1 MPRATAYGPRGAWF
15 VERGPAEICPMKK
28 TIETILQII
37 LSDYCAAQNAVL
49 PNGFSYDLH
58 PPKDSQHGD
67 LSCNIAFKLASVTRE
82 KPSDIAAKL
91 MALLEQK
98 AGQNSPIEKTELAG
112 GGFINFYLK
121 KEDLGAVL
129 LEIHKQDKNYG
140 RSEFG
145 KGKKTILE
153 FVSANPTGP
162 LTIAH
167 GRQAAVGDCLAR
179 ILRFT
184 GHTVHSEYYLNDAGR
199 QMRMLARSVWARY
212 NELLGMEMPFPEEGY
227 QGDYVRE
234 IARDIIEKEK
244 KDLLLKEPEEKAVEY
259 CGLYAVK
266 YLMASIEEDLAR
278 MRVHFDHYF
287 SEKTLYAKKAVEHA
301 LGVLKKKGYLYE
313 SEGALWFRST
323 DFGDDKDR
331 VVKKSTGEYTY
342 LAPDIAYHLSKYER
356 GYNMLVNFWGPD
368 HHGYIPR
375 LKAACQVL
383 GYPPEAIHIGIVQL
397 TTLFRKGQPVRMS
410 TRAGEFVTLRELY
423 QEVGVD
429 AARFFFVMRRQESH
443 LDFDLDLAKEQSQ
456 ENPVFYLQYAH
467 ARIASLAK
475 YAEQGITAKVDLKLL
490 AAPEESELIG
500 CLSQFSDYLVQA
512 SRSTEPYRLAD
523 YLRQVAACFHKFYSH
538 HRVVTEDKELTKAR
552 LLLADAT
559 RIVLRNG
566 LELLG
571 ISQPESM

>member
-1 MPRATAYGPRGAWF
+1 
-15 VERGPAEICPMKK
+15 MKTK
-28 TIETILQII
+28 IENII
-37 LSDYCAAQNAVL
+37 NAAVKNYCEKQNAVL
-49 PNGFSYDLH
+49 PDGFSYDLH

-67 LSCNIAFKLASVTRE
+67 LSCNVAFKLAKVTHQ
-82 KPSDIAAKL
+82 KPALIAATTMGLIKERL
-91 MALLEQK
+91 GK
-98 AGQNSPIEKTELAG
+98 DSPIEKMEGAG
-112 GGFINFYLK
+112 AGFINLYLK

-140 RSEFG
+140 KTEFG
-145 KGKKTILE
+145 KGKKAILE

-167 GRQAAVGDCLAR
+167 GRQAAIGDCLAR
-179 ILRFT
+179 ILKFT
-184 GHTVHSEYYLNDAGR
+184 GHTVHSEYYLNDTGR
-199 QMRMLARSVWARY
+199 QMRMLAQSVWARY
-212 NELLGMEMPFPEEGY
+212 NELLGMEMPFPEDGY

-234 IARDIIEKEK
+234 IAREIIEKEK
-244 KDLLLKEPEEKAVEY
+244 KDSLLKEPEEKAVEC

-266 YLMASIEEDLAR
+266 YLMGSIEEDLAA

-287 SEKTLYAKKAVEHA
+287 SEKTLYAKHAVERA
-301 LGVLKKKGYLYE
+301 LEVLKERGYLYE
-313 SEGALWFRST
+313 SEGALWFRSK
-323 DFGDDKDR
+323 DLGDDKDR

-356 GYNMLVNFWGPD
+356 GYNMLVNLWGPD

-375 LKAACQVL
+375 LKAACQAL
-383 GYPPEAIHIGIVQL
+383 GYPPKAIHIGTVQL

-423 QEVGVD
+423 GEVGVD

-490 AAPEESELIG
+490 ATPEEAELIG
-500 CLSQFSDYLVQA
+500 CLSQFSDYLIQA

>member
-1 MPRATAYGPRGAWF
+1 MKPKLENIINSVVDDFCKAQGAAKPEGF
-15 VERGPAEICPMKK
+15 V
-28 TIETILQII
+28 
-37 LSDYCAAQNAVL
+37 
-49 PNGFSYDLH
+49 YDLH
-58 PPKDSQHGD
+58 PPKDTQHGD
-67 LSCNIAFKLASVTRE
+67 LSCNVAFKLAKVTRQ
-82 KPSDIAAKL
+82 KPALIAATTMGLIREKL
-91 MALLEQK
+91 GK
-98 AGQNSPIEKTELAG
+98 DSPVEKMDLAG

-121 KEDLGAVL
+121 KEDLGSVL
-129 LEIHKQDKNYG
+129 LEIHKQDRNYG
-140 RSEFG
+140 VSEFG
-145 KGKKTILE
+145 KGKKAILE

-179 ILRFT
+179 ILKFT

-199 QMRMLARSVWARY
+199 QMRMLAQSVWVRY
-212 NELLGMEMPFPEEGY
+212 NELLGMEMPFPEDGY

-234 IARDIIEKEK
+234 IARNIIEKEK
-244 KDLLLKEPEEKAVEY
+244 KDSLLKDPEEKAVEY

-266 YLMASIEEDLAR
+266 YLMGLIEEDLAR

-301 LGVLKKKGYLYE
+301 LEVLKERGYLYE

-323 DFGDDKDR
+323 DLGDDKDR

-383 GYPPEAIHIGIVQL
+383 GYPPEAIHIGVVQL

-429 AARFFFVMRRQESH
+429 ASRFFFVMRRQESP

-456 ENPVFYLQYAH
+456 ENPVYYLQYAH
-467 ARIASLAK
+467 ARIASLLK
-475 YAEQGITAKVDLKLL
+475 YAEQGITTKVDLKLL
-490 AAPEESELIG
+490 AAPEEAELIG
-500 CLSQFSDYLVQA
+500 CLSQFSEYLIQA

-538 HRVVTEDKELTKAR
+538 HRVVTEDKELTQAR

>member
-1 MPRATAYGPRGAWF
+1 
-15 VERGPAEICPMKK
+15 MKK
-28 TIETILQII
+28 SIEAILQSI
-37 LSDYCAAQNAVL
+37 LRDYCVAHGAVL
-49 PNGFSYDLH
+49 PDNFSYDLH

-67 LSCNIAFKLASVTRE
+67 LSCNAAFKLAKVTRQ
-82 KPSDIAAKL
+82 KPSEIATEL

-98 AGQNSPIEKTELAG
+98 TGENSPVEKTELAG
-112 GGFINFYLK
+112 GGFINFYLR

-140 RSEFG
+140 RSEYG

-179 ILRFT
+179 ILKFT

-199 QMRMLARSVWARY
+199 QMRMLAQSVWARY
-212 NELLGMEMPFPEEGY
+212 NELLGIEMPFPEEGY

-244 KDLLLKEPEEKAVEY
+244 KDSLLKEPEEKAVEY

-266 YLMASIEEDLAR
+266 FLMGSIEEDLAK

-287 SEKTLYAKKAVEHA
+287 SEKTLYVKHAVEHA
-301 LGVLKKKGYLYE
+301 LEVLKKKGYLFE

-331 VVKKSTGEYTY
+331 VVRKSTGEYTY
-342 LAPDIAYHLSKYER
+342 LAPDIAYHLTKYER

-423 QEVGVD
+423 EEVGVD

-490 AAPEESELIG
+490 VTPEESELIG
-500 CLSQFSDYLVQA
+500 CLTQFSDYLIQA

-538 HRVVTEDKELTKAR
+538 HRVVTDDKELTKAR

>member
-1 MPRATAYGPRGAWF
+1 MGGCAQAPIF
-15 VERGPAEICPMKK
+15 KK
-28 TIETILQII
+28 GLK
-37 LSDYCAAQNAVL
+37 VL
-49 PNGFSYDLH
+49 PIKTEIAALLSEAL
-58 PPKDSQHGD
+58 KKSQTVLSAAELESSFEIPREEKFGD
-67 LSCNIAFKLASVTRE
+67 LSSHIILKLAKETKRPPRPLAEEVLKNFDSLLKNSPLKARISRGAVE
-82 KPSDIAAKL
+82 GPGFLNFYYSNQEIAAVVS
-91 MALLEQK
+91 EIRQK
-98 AGQNSPIEKTELAG
+98 GRDFGRPRIVS
-112 GGFINFYLK
+112 K
-121 KEDLGAVL
+121 KIL
-129 LEIHKQDKNYG
+129 
-140 RSEFG
+140 
-145 KGKKTILE
+145 LE

-162 LTIAH
+162 LTVAH
-167 GRQAAVGDCLAR
+167 GRQAALGDSLAR
-179 ILRFT
+179 ILKFC
-184 GHTVHSEYYLNDAGR
+184 GHKVTKEYYNNDEGV
-199 QMRMLARSVWARY
+199 QIST
-212 NELLGMEMPFPEEGY
+212 LGASTRLRVLQSLGDSSEMPENYYRGEYLIEVAKALLALKGKDFFSDKISEKE
-227 QGDYVRE
+227 QIEVCRLF
-234 IARDIIEKEK
+234 ARDCILEGIK
-244 KDLLLKEPEEKAVEY
+244 KDLADFDVF
-259 CGLYAVK
+259 
-266 YLMASIEEDLAR
+266 
-278 MRVHFDHYF
+278 FDHYY
-287 SEKTLYAKKAVEHA
+287 SQEALAKSGKVEKTLEE
-301 LGVLKKKGYLYE
+301 LKKKNMVYE
-313 SEGALWFRST
+313 KDGAYWLRST

-383 GYPPEAIHIGIVQL
+383 GYPPEAIHIGAVQL

-429 AARFFFVMRRQESH
+429 ATRFFFVMRRQESP

-475 YAEQGITAKVDLKLL
+475 YAEQGITTKVDLKLL
-490 AAPEESELIG
+490 ATPEEAELIG
-500 CLSQFSDYLVQA
+500 CLSQFSDYLIQA
-512 SRSTEPYRLAD
+512 SRSKEPYRLAD
-523 YLRQVAACFHKFYSH
+523 YLRQVAASFHKFYSH

>member
-1 MPRATAYGPRGAWF
+1 MKSKIEILINS
-15 VERGPAEICPMKK
+15 VVDEICSQEGVAKP
-28 TIETILQII
+28 
-37 LSDYCAAQNAVL
+37 SDFA
-49 PNGFSYDLH
+49 YDLH

-67 LSCNIAFKLASVTRE
+67 LSCNVAFKLAKVIHQ
-82 KPSDIAAKL
+82 KPALIAATTMGLIKERL
-91 MALLEQK
+91 GK
-98 AGQNSPIEKTELAG
+98 DSPIAKMEGAG
-112 GGFINFYLK
+112 AGFINLYLK

-140 RSEFG
+140 KSEFG
-145 KGKKTILE
+145 KGKKAILE

-179 ILRFT
+179 ILKFT

-199 QMRMLARSVWARY
+199 QMRMLAQSVWARY

-234 IARDIIEKEK
+234 IAREIIEKEK
-244 KDLLLKEPEEKAVEY
+244 KDSLLKESEEKAVEY

-266 YLMASIEEDLAR
+266 YLMGSIEEDLAT

-301 LGVLKKKGYLYE
+301 LGVLKEKGYLYE

-323 DFGDDKDR
+323 DLGDDKDR

-383 GYPPEAIHIGIVQL
+383 GYPPEAIHIGTVQL

-429 AARFFFVMRRQESH
+429 ATRFFFVMRRQESH

-490 AAPEESELIG
+490 ATPEEAELIG
-500 CLSQFSDYLVQA
+500 CLSQFSDYLIQA

>member
-1 MPRATAYGPRGAWF
+1 
-15 VERGPAEICPMKK
+15 MKTK
-28 TIETILQII
+28 IENII
-37 LSDYCAAQNAVL
+37 NSVVSDYCQKQNAVL
-49 PNGFSYDLH
+49 PDGFSYDLH

-67 LSCNIAFKLASVTRE
+67 LSCNAAFKLAKVTRQ
-82 KPSDIAAKL
+82 KPSEIAAEL
-91 MALLEQK
+91 MALLDQK
-98 AGQNSPIEKTELAG
+98 TGENSPVEKTELAG
-112 GGFINFYLK
+112 GGFINFYLR

-140 RSEFG
+140 RSEYG

-179 ILRFT
+179 ILKFT

-199 QMRMLARSVWARY
+199 QMRMLAQSVWARY
-212 NELLGMEMPFPEEGY
+212 NELLGIEMPFPEEGY

-244 KDLLLKEPEEKAVEY
+244 KDSLLKEPEEKAVEY

-266 YLMASIEEDLAR
+266 FLMGSIEEDLAK

-287 SEKTLYAKKAVEHA
+287 SEKTLYVKHAVEHA
-301 LGVLKKKGYLYE
+301 LEVLKKKGYLFE

-323 DFGDDKDR
+323 DLGDDKDR
-331 VVKKSTGEYTY
+331 VVRKSTGEYTY
-342 LAPDIAYHLSKYER
+342 LAPDIAYHLTKYER

-423 QEVGVD
+423 DEVGVD

-490 AAPEESELIG
+490 VTPEEAELIG
-500 CLSQFSDYLVQA
+500 CLSQFSDYLIQA

-538 HRVVTEDKELTKAR
+538 HRIVTDDKELTKAR

>member
-1 MPRATAYGPRGAWF
+1 MKSKLENLINSVANEYCKVQG
-15 VERGPAEICPMKK
+15 VEKPA
-28 TIETILQII
+28 
-37 LSDYCAAQNAVL
+37 
-49 PNGFSYDLH
+49 GFFYDLH
-58 PPKDSQHGD
+58 PPKDTQHGD
-67 LSCNIAFKLASVTRE
+67 LACNVAFKLAKVTRQ
-82 KPSDIAAKL
+82 KPAEIAAKL
-91 MALLEQK
+91 MTLLEQK
-98 AGQNSPIEKTELAG
+98 TAKDSPVKKTELAG
-112 GGFINFYLK
+112 GGFLNFFLR
-121 KEDLGAVL
+121 KEDLGSILVQ
-129 LEIHKQDKNYG
+129 IHEQDKNYG

-145 KGKKTILE
+145 RGKKAILE

-179 ILRFT
+179 ILKFT
-184 GHTVHSEYYLNDAGR
+184 GHAVHSEYYLNDAGR
-199 QMRMLARSVWARY
+199 QMTMLSRSVWVRY
-212 NELLGMEMPFPEEGY
+212 NELLGMEMPFPEDGY
-227 QGDYVRE
+227 QGDYVRD

-244 KDLLLKEPEEKAVEY
+244 KDSLLKESGEKAVEY

-266 YLMASIEEDLAR
+266 YLMRSIEEDLAK
-278 MRVHFDHYF
+278 MRVHFDNFF
-287 SEKTLYAKKAVEHA
+287 SEKTLYAKKSVEHA
-301 LGVLKKKGYLYE
+301 LEVLKKKGYLYE

-323 DFGDDKDR
+323 DLGDDKDR

-342 LAPDIAYHLSKYER
+342 LAPDIAYHLFKYER
-356 GYNMLVNFWGPD
+356 GFNMLVNFWGPD

-383 GYPPEAIHIGIVQL
+383 GYSPEAIHIGIVQL

-423 QEVGVD
+423 EEVGVD
-429 AARFFFVMRRQESH
+429 ATRFFFVMRRQESH

-467 ARIASLAK
+467 ARIASLLK
-475 YAEQGITAKVDLKLL
+475 YAEKGVTTKVDLKLL
-490 AAPEESELIG
+490 ATPEEAELIG
-500 CLSQFSDYLVQA
+500 CLSQFSDYLIQA
-512 SRSTEPYRLAD
+512 SRSMEPYRLTD

-538 HRVVTEDKELTKAR
+538 HRVVTENKELTQAR
-552 LLLADAT
+552 LLLSEAT

>member
-1 MPRATAYGPRGAWF
+1 
-15 VERGPAEICPMKK
+15 MKSK
-28 TIETILQII
+28 IESIVDEAVK
-37 LSDYCAAQNAVL
+37 DYCRTQNTAV
-49 PNGFSYDLH
+49 PDGFSYDLH

-67 LSCNIAFKLASVTRE
+67 LACNVAFKLAKVTRQ
-82 KPSDIAAKL
+82 KPAEIAAAFIKL
-91 MALLEQK
+91 LAEK
-98 AGQNSPIEKTELAG
+98 NAKDSPVEKTELAG

-129 LEIHKQDKNYG
+129 LEIHKQDKHYG
-140 RSEFG
+140 SSDFG
-145 KGKKTILE
+145 KGKKVILE

-167 GRQAAVGDCLAR
+167 GRQAAVGDCLGR
-179 ILRFT
+179 ILKFT
-184 GHTVHSEYYLNDAGR
+184 GHGVHAEYYLNDAGR
-199 QMRMLARSVWARY
+199 QMRMLAQSVWARY
-212 NELLGMEMPFPEEGY
+212 NELLGMEMAFPEDGY
-227 QGDYVRE
+227 QGDYIRD

-244 KDLLLKEPEEKAVEY
+244 KDSLLKETEEKAVEY
-259 CGLYAVK
+259 CGHYAVK
-266 YLMASIEEDLAR
+266 YLMGTIESDLAK
-278 MRVHFDHYF
+278 MRVHFDQYF
-287 SEKTLYAKKAVEHA
+287 SEKSLYAKNAVEHA
-301 LGVLKKKGYLYE
+301 LKVLKDKGYLFE

-323 DFGDDKDR
+323 DLGDDKDR

-356 GYNMLVNFWGPD
+356 GYNVLVNFWGPD

-375 LKAACQVL
+375 LKAACRVL

-423 QEVGVD
+423 EEVGVD
-429 AARFFFVMRRQESH
+429 ATRFFFVMRRQESH

-456 ENPVFYLQYAH
+456 ENPVYYLQYAH
-467 ARIASLAK
+467 ARIASLVKFAD
-475 YAEQGITAKVDLKLL
+475 QPVTTKVDLKLL
-490 AAPEESELIG
+490 VEPEEAELIG
-500 CLSQFSDYLVQA
+500 CLSQFSDYCIQA

-538 HRVVTEDKELTKAR
+538 HRVVTENKELTKAR

>member
-1 MPRATAYGPRGAWF
+1 
-15 VERGPAEICPMKK
+15 MKK
-28 TIETILQII
+28 SIEAVLQVILN
-37 LSDYCAAQNAVL
+37 DYCTAHGATL
-49 PNGFSYDLH
+49 PDNFSYDLH

-67 LSCNIAFKLASVTRE
+67 LSCNVAFKLAKVTRQ
-82 KPSDIAAKL
+82 KPSDIAAEL
-91 MALLEQK
+91 MKLLEQK
-98 AGQNSPIEKTELAG
+98 SAKDSPVEKTELAG
-112 GGFINFYLK
+112 GGFINFYLTK
-121 KEDLGAVL
+121 SGLGAVL

-140 RSEFG
+140 RSDFG
-145 KGKKTILE
+145 KGKKVVLE

-179 ILRFT
+179 ILKFT

-199 QMRMLARSVWARY
+199 QMRMLAASVWARY
-212 NELLGMEMPFPEEGY
+212 NELLGMEMPFPEDGY

-234 IARDIIEKEK
+234 IAREIIEKEK
-244 KDLLLKEPEEKAVEY
+244 KESLLKEPEEKAVEY

-266 YLMASIEEDLAR
+266 YLMGSIEEDLAK

-287 SEKTLYAKKAVEHA
+287 SEKTLYAKNAVEHA
-301 LGVLKKKGYLYE
+301 LKILKEKGYLYE

-323 DFGDDKDR
+323 DLGDDKDR

-429 AARFFFVMRRQESH
+429 ATRFFFVMRRQESH

-456 ENPVFYLQYAH
+456 ENPVYYLQYAH

-490 AAPEESELIG
+490 ATSEEGELIG
-500 CLSQFSDYLVQA
+500 CLSQFSDYLIQA

-523 YLRQVAACFHKFYSH
+523 YLRQVAACFHKFYSN

>member
-1 MPRATAYGPRGAWF
+1 MKTKIEAIINTA
-15 VERGPAEICPMKK
+15 VKN
-28 TIETILQII
+28 
-37 LSDYCAAQNAVL
+37 YCEKQDAVL
-49 PNGFSYDLH
+49 PEGFSYDLH

-67 LSCNIAFKLASVTRE
+67 LSCNVAFKLAKVTRQ
-82 KPSDIAAKL
+82 KPAEIAAGL
-91 MALLEQK
+91 VGLLEKKSAQD
-98 AGQNSPIEKTELAG
+98 SVVEKIELAG
-112 GGFINFYLK
+112 GGFINLYLK

-145 KGKKTILE
+145 KGKKAILE

-199 QMRMLARSVWARY
+199 QMRMLAQSVWARY
-212 NELLGMEMPFPEEGY
+212 NELLGMEMPFPEDGY

-244 KDLLLKEPEEKAVEY
+244 KDSLLKEPEEKAVEY

-266 YLMASIEEDLAR
+266 YLMGSIEEDLAK

-287 SEKTLYAKKAVEHA
+287 SEKTLYAKNEVEHA
-301 LGVLKKKGYLYE
+301 LGVLKEKGYLYE

-323 DFGDDKDR
+323 DLGDDKDR

-375 LKAACQVL
+375 LKAACQAL
-383 GYPPEAIHIGIVQL
+383 GYPPEAIHIGTVQL

-423 QEVGVD
+423 EEVGVD

-490 AAPEESELIG
+490 ATPEEAELIG
-500 CLSQFSDYLVQA
+500 CLSQFSDYLIQA

-538 HRVVTEDKELTKAR
+538 HRVVTEDQALTKAR
-552 LLLADAT
+552 LLLADAA

>member
-1 MPRATAYGPRGAWF
+1 
-15 VERGPAEICPMKK
+15 MKNK
-28 TIETILQII
+28 IENITDAAIK
-37 LSDYCAAQNAVL
+37 DYCEKQKAIL

-67 LSCNIAFKLASVTRE
+67 LSCNIAFKLAKVTHE
-82 KPSDIAAKL
+82 KPALIAATTMGLIQGKL
-91 MALLEQK
+91 GK
-98 AGQNSPIEKTELAG
+98 DSSIEKMVLAG

-140 RSEFG
+140 KSEFG
-145 KGKKTILE
+145 KGKKAILE

-167 GRQAAVGDCLAR
+167 GRQAAIGDCLAR
-179 ILRFT
+179 ILKFT

-199 QMRMLARSVWARY
+199 QMRMLAQSVWARY

-227 QGDYVRE
+227 KGDYVRE

-244 KDLLLKEPEEKAVEY
+244 KDSLLKEPEEKAVEY

-266 YLMASIEEDLAR
+266 YLMGSIEEDLAR

-287 SEKTLYAKKAVEHA
+287 SEKTLYAKNEVEHA
-301 LGVLKKKGYLYE
+301 LKVLKEKGYLYE
-313 SEGALWFRST
+313 NEGALWFRST

-375 LKAACQVL
+375 LKAACRAL
-383 GYPPEAIHIGIVQL
+383 GYSPEAIHIGIIQL

-423 QEVGVD
+423 EEVGVD
-429 AARFFFVMRRQESH
+429 ATRFFFVMRRQESH

-467 ARIASLAK
+467 ARIASLSK
-475 YAEQGITAKVDLKLL
+475 YAEQGITTKVDLKLL
-490 AAPEESELIG
+490 TTPEEAELIG
-500 CLSQFSDYLVQA
+500 CLSQFSDYLIQA

-538 HRVVTEDKELTKAR
+538 HRVVTENKELTKAR

>member
-1 MPRATAYGPRGAWF
+1 
-15 VERGPAEICPMKK
+15 
-28 TIETILQII
+28 
-37 LSDYCAAQNAVL
+37 
-49 PNGFSYDLH
+49 
-58 PPKDSQHGD
+58 
-67 LSCNIAFKLASVTRE
+67 
-82 KPSDIAAKL
+82 
-91 MALLEQK
+91 
-98 AGQNSPIEKTELAG
+98 
-112 GGFINFYLK
+112 
-121 KEDLGAVL
+121 
-129 LEIHKQDKNYG
+129 
-140 RSEFG
+140 
-145 KGKKTILE
+145 
-153 FVSANPTGP
+153 
-162 LTIAH
+162 
-167 GRQAAVGDCLAR
+167 
-179 ILRFT
+179 
-184 GHTVHSEYYLNDAGR
+184 
-199 QMRMLARSVWARY
+199 MRMLAQSVWVRY
-212 NELLGMEMPFPEEGY
+212 NELLGMEMPFPEDGY
-227 QGDYVRE
+227 QGDYVRD

-244 KDLLLKEPEEKAVEY
+244 KDLLLKEAEEKAVEY

-266 YLMASIEEDLAR
+266 YLMSSIEEDLVQ

-301 LGVLKKKGYLYE
+301 LEVLKTKGYLFE

-323 DFGDDKDR
+323 DLGDDKDR

-443 LDFDLDLAKEQSQ
+443 LDFDLDLAKEKSQ
-456 ENPVFYLQYAH
+456 ENPVYYLQYAH
-467 ARIASLAK
+467 ARIASLSK
-475 YAEQGITAKVDLKLL
+475 YAEQGITTKVDLKLL
-490 AAPEESELIG
+490 ATPEESELIG

>member
-1 MPRATAYGPRGAWF
+1 
-15 VERGPAEICPMKK
+15 MKK
-28 TIETILQII
+28 SIETILKFV
-37 LSDYCAAQNAVL
+37 LSDYCSALGVTL
-49 PNGFSYDLH
+49 PDNFSYDLH
-58 PPKDSQHGD
+58 PPKDTQHGD
-67 LSCNIAFKLASVTRE
+67 LACNVAFKLAKVARQNPAE
-82 KPSDIAAKL
+82 IAARL
-91 MALLEQK
+91 VALLEQK
-98 AGQNSPIEKTELAG
+98 AAQDSPVEKTELAG

-121 KEDLGAVL
+121 KEDLGSILVQ
-129 LEIHKQDKNYG
+129 IHEQDENYG

-145 KGKKTILE
+145 RGKKAILE

-179 ILRFT
+179 ILKFT
-184 GHTVHSEYYLNDAGR
+184 GHAVHSEYYLNDAGR
-199 QMRMLARSVWARY
+199 QMTMLSKSVWARY
-212 NELLGMEMPFPEEGY
+212 NELLGMEAPFPEDGY
-227 QGDYVRE
+227 QGEYVRD

-244 KDLLLKEPEEKAVEY
+244 KDSLLKEPEEKAIEY

-266 YLMASIEEDLAR
+266 HLMRLIEEDLAK

-287 SEKTLYAKKAVEHA
+287 SEKTLYAKKSVEHA
-301 LGVLKKKGYLYE
+301 LEVLKKKGCLYE
-313 SEGALWFRST
+313 NEGALWFRST
-323 DFGDDKDR
+323 DLGDDKDR

-356 GYNMLVNFWGPD
+356 GYNMLINFWGPD

-410 TRAGEFVTLRELY
+410 TRAGEFVTLKELY
-423 QEVGVD
+423 EEVGVD
-429 AARFFFVMRRQESH
+429 ATRFFFVMRRQESQ
-443 LDFDLDLAKEQSQ
+443 LDFDMDLAKEQSQ

-467 ARIASLAK
+467 ARIASLLK
-475 YAEQGITAKVDLKLL
+475 YAEKGVTTKVDLNLL
-490 AAPEESELIG
+490 ATPEEAELIG
-500 CLSQFSDYLVQA
+500 CLSQFSDYLIQA
-512 SRSTEPYRLAD
+512 SRSMEPYRLAD

-538 HRVVTEDKELTKAR
+538 HRVVTDDQKLTEAR
-552 LLLADAT
+552 LLLAEAT

-566 LELLG
+566 LKLLG

>member
-1 MPRATAYGPRGAWF
+1 
-15 VERGPAEICPMKK
+15 MKK
-28 TIETILQII
+28 SIETIFQSI
-37 LSDYCAAQNAVL
+37 LVDYCKAHGAIL
-49 PNGFSYDLH
+49 PDGFSYDLH

-67 LSCNIAFKLASVTRE
+67 LSCNVAFKLAKVTRQ
-82 KPSDIAAKL
+82 KPSEIAAGL
-91 MALLEQK
+91 LGLLEQMPAK
-98 AGQNSPIEKTELAG
+98 DSPVEKTELAG
-112 GGFINFYLK
+112 GGFINFYLR

-129 LEIHKQDKNYG
+129 LEIHKQDQNYG
-140 RSEFG
+140 KSEFG

-179 ILRFT
+179 ILKFT

-199 QMRMLARSVWARY
+199 QMRMLAQSVWVRY
-212 NELLGMEMPFPEEGY
+212 NELLGIEMSFPEEGY

-244 KDLLLKEPEEKAVEY
+244 KDSLLKDPEEKAVAY

-266 YLMASIEEDLAR
+266 YLMGTIEEDLAK
-278 MRVHFDHYF
+278 MRVHFDHFF
-287 SEKTLYAKKAVEHA
+287 SEKTLYAKNAVEQA
-301 LGVLKKKGYLYE
+301 LGVLKEKGYLYE

-323 DFGDDKDR
+323 DLGDDKDR

-443 LDFDLDLAKEQSQ
+443 LDFDLDLAKEKSQ
-456 ENPVFYLQYAH
+456 ENPVYYLQYAH
-467 ARIASLAK
+467 ARIASLSK
-475 YAEQGITAKVDLKLL
+475 YAEQGITSKVDLKLL
-490 AAPEESELIG
+490 ASPEESELIG
-500 CLSQFSDYLVQA
+500 CLSQFSEYLIQA

-523 YLRQVAACFHKFYSH
+523 YLRQVAAYFHKFYSH

>member
-1 MPRATAYGPRGAWF
+1 MKSKIEILINS
-15 VERGPAEICPMKK
+15 VVDEICSQEGVAKP
-28 TIETILQII
+28 E
-37 LSDYCAAQNAVL
+37 
-49 PNGFSYDLH
+49 GFAYDLH

-67 LSCNIAFKLASVTRE
+67 LSCNVAFKLAKVIHQKPALIAVTTMGLIKERLG
-82 KPSDIAAKL
+82 KD
-91 MALLEQK
+91 
-98 AGQNSPIEKTELAG
+98 SPIEKMEGAG
-112 GGFINFYLK
+112 AGFINFYLR

-140 RSEFG
+140 KSEFG
-145 KGKKTILE
+145 KGKKAIIE

-179 ILRFT
+179 ILKFT

-199 QMRMLARSVWARY
+199 QMRMLAQSVWARY

-234 IARDIIEKEK
+234 IAREIIEKEK
-244 KDLLLKEPEEKAVEY
+244 KDSLLKESEEKAVEY

-266 YLMASIEEDLAR
+266 YLMGSIEEDLAT

-287 SEKTLYAKKAVEHA
+287 SEKTLYAKNEVEHA
-301 LGVLKKKGYLYE
+301 LGVLKEKGYLYE

-323 DFGDDKDR
+323 DLGDDKDR

-383 GYPPEAIHIGIVQL
+383 GYPPEAIHIGTVQL

-423 QEVGVD
+423 REVGVD

-475 YAEQGITAKVDLKLL
+475 YAEQGITVKVDLKLL
-490 AAPEESELIG
+490 ATPEEAELIG
-500 CLSQFSDYLVQA
+500 CLSQFSDYLIQA

>member
-1 MPRATAYGPRGAWF
+1 
-15 VERGPAEICPMKK
+15 MKNK
-28 TIETILQII
+28 VETIIDAVI
-37 LSDYCAAQNAVL
+37 RDYCKQQNAVL
-49 PNGFSYDLH
+49 SDGFSYDLH
-58 PPKDSQHGD
+58 PPKDTQHGD
-67 LSCNIAFKLASVTRE
+67 LSCNAAFKLSKVTRQ
-82 KPSDIAAKL
+82 KPSEIAAGL
-91 MALLEQK
+91 MILLNEK
-98 AGQNSPIEKTELAG
+98 AAKDSPVEKMELAG
-112 GGFINFYLK
+112 GGFINFYLR
-121 KEDLGAVL
+121 KEDLGALL
-129 LEIHKQDKNYG
+129 LEIHKQDKHYG

-145 KGKKTILE
+145 KGKKVILE

-179 ILRFT
+179 ILKFT

-199 QMRMLARSVWARY
+199 QMRMLAKSVLARY
-212 NELLGMEMPFPEEGY
+212 HELLGMEMPFPEDGY

-234 IARDIIEKEK
+234 IAREIIEKEK
-244 KDLLLKEPEEKAVEY
+244 KDSLLKETEERAAEY
-259 CGLYAVK
+259 CGHYAVK
-266 YLMASIEEDLAR
+266 YLMGSIETDLAA
-278 MRVHFDHYF
+278 MRVHFDNFF
-287 SEKTLYAKKAVEHA
+287 SEKTLYAKHEVEHA
-301 LGVLKKKGYLYE
+301 LAVLKEKGYLYE

-323 DFGDDKDR
+323 DLGDDKDR

-410 TRAGEFVTLRELY
+410 TRAGEFVTLKELY
-423 QEVGVD
+423 DEVGVD
-429 AARFFFVMRRQESH
+429 ATRFFFVMRRQESH
-443 LDFDLDLAKEQSQ
+443 LDFDLDLAKEKSQ
-456 ENPVFYLQYAH
+456 DNPVFYLQYAH

-490 AAPEESELIG
+490 ATPEEAELIG
-500 CLSQFSDYLVQA
+500 CLSQFSDYLIQA
-512 SRSTEPYRLAD
+512 SRATEPYRLAD
-523 YLRQVAACFHKFYSH
+523 YLRQVAASFHKFYSH
-538 HRVVTEDKELTKAR
+538 HRVVTDDKELTKAR

>member
-1 MPRATAYGPRGAWF
+1 MKSKI
-15 VERGPAEICPMKK
+15 EEI
-28 TIETILQII
+28 INAA
-37 LSDYCAAQNAVL
+37 SDGICRR
-49 PNGFSYDLH
+49 NGVRKPEGFTYDLH
-58 PPKDSQHGD
+58 PPKDTQHGD
-67 LSCNIAFKLASVTRE
+67 LSCNVAFKLAPVVHQ
-82 KPSDIAAKL
+82 KPSLVAADMMGLIKEKL
-91 MALLEQK
+91 
-98 AGQNSPIEKTELAG
+98 GGDSPVEKVEIAG
-112 GGFINFYLK
+112 GAFFNFYLR
-121 KEDLGAVL
+121 KEDLGSVL

-140 RSEFG
+140 KSEFG
-145 KGKKTILE
+145 KGKKVILE

-179 ILRFT
+179 ILKFT
-184 GHTVHSEYYLNDAGR
+184 GHTVHSEYYLNDSGR
-199 QMRMLARSVWARY
+199 QMRMLAQSVWARY
-212 NELLGMEMPFPEEGY
+212 HELLGMEMPFPEDGY

-244 KDLLLKEPEEKAVEY
+244 KDGLLREPEEKAVEY

-266 YLMASIEEDLAR
+266 YLMGSIEEDLAK
-278 MRVHFDHYF
+278 MRVHFDNYF
-287 SEKTLYAKKAVEHA
+287 SEKTLYVKHEVEHA
-301 LGVLKKKGYLYE
+301 LEVLKERGYLYE
-313 SEGALWFRST
+313 SDGALWFRST
-323 DFGDDKDR
+323 DLGDDKDR

-383 GYPPEAIHIGIVQL
+383 GYPPEAIHIGVVQL

-423 QEVGVD
+423 KEVGVD
-429 AARFFFVMRRQESH
+429 ATRFFFVMRRQESH

-475 YAEQGITAKVDLKLL
+475 YAEQGITTKVDLKLL
-490 AAPEESELIG
+490 ATPEEAELIG
-500 CLSQFSDYLVQA
+500 CLSQFSDYLIQA
-512 SRSTEPYRLAD
+512 SRATEPYRLAD

>member
-1 MPRATAYGPRGAWF
+1 
-15 VERGPAEICPMKK
+15 MKK
-28 TIETILQII
+28 SIETILKSV
-37 LSDYCAAQNAVL
+37 LHDYCAAQSATL
-49 PNGFSYDLH
+49 PDDFNYDLH
-58 PPKDSQHGD
+58 PPKDTQHGD
-67 LSCNIAFKLASVTRE
+67 LACNVAFRLAKVTRQ
-82 KPSDIAAKL
+82 KPSEIAAQI
-91 MALLEQK
+91 MSLLQQK
-98 AGQNSPIEKTELAG
+98 SSQDSPIEKTEMAG

-129 LEIHKQDKNYG
+129 FEIHKQDKNYG

-145 KGKKTILE
+145 KGKKAILE

-179 ILRFT
+179 ILKFT

-199 QMRMLARSVWARY
+199 QMRMLAQSVWVRY
-212 NELLGMEMPFPEEGY
+212 NELLGIEMPFPEDGY

-244 KDLLLKEPEEKAVEY
+244 KDSLLKEPEEKAVEY

-266 YLMASIEEDLAR
+266 YLMGTIEEDLAK

-287 SEKTLYAKKAVEHA
+287 SEKTLYVKKSVEHA
-301 LGVLKKKGYLYE
+301 LEVLKQKGFLYE

-323 DFGDDKDR
+323 DLGDDKDR

-342 LAPDIAYHLSKYER
+342 LAPDIAYHLTKYDR
-356 GYNMLVNFWGPD
+356 GFNMLVNFWGPD

-410 TRAGEFVTLRELY
+410 TRAGEFVPLRELY

-490 AAPEESELIG
+490 VTPEEGELIG
-500 CLSQFSDYLVQA
+500 CLSQFSEYLIQA

>member
-1 MPRATAYGPRGAWF
+1 MKNK
-15 VERGPAEICPMKK
+15 VES
-28 TIETILQII
+28 II
-37 LSDYCAAQNAVL
+37 DLAVKEYSFQQGVSL
-49 PNGFSYDLH
+49 PESFSYDLH
-58 PPKDSQHGD
+58 PPKETQHGD
-67 LSCNIAFKLASVTRE
+67 LACNVAFKLAKVTRQ
-82 KPSDIAAKL
+82 KPAEIAANL
-91 MALLEQK
+91 MVLLDQK
-98 AGQNSPIEKTELAG
+98 AAKDSPVEKAELAG
-112 GGFINFYLK
+112 GGFINFYLTK
-121 KEDLGAVL
+121 SGLGSVL
-129 LEIHKQDKNYG
+129 VQIHQHDKNYG

-145 KGKKTILE
+145 RGKKTILE

-184 GHTVHSEYYLNDAGR
+184 GHAVHCEYYLNDAGR
-199 QMRMLARSVWARY
+199 QMRMLARSVYVRY
-212 NELLGMEMPFPEEGY
+212 NELLGIEMPFPEDGY
-227 QGDYVRE
+227 QGDYVRD

-244 KDLLLKEPEEKAVEY
+244 KDSLLKDPEEKAVEY

-266 YLMASIEEDLAR
+266 YLMGSIEADLAK
-278 MRVHFDHYF
+278 MRVHFDNYF
-287 SEKTLYAKKAVEHA
+287 SEKTLYAKQSVEHA
-301 LGVLKKKGYLYE
+301 LEVLKQKGYLYE

-323 DFGDDKDR
+323 DLGDDKDR

-423 QEVGVD
+423 EEVGVD

-467 ARIASLAK
+467 ARIASLLK
-475 YAEQGITAKVDLKLL
+475 YAEKGVTTKVDLKLL
-490 AAPEESELIG
+490 AAAEESELIG
-500 CLSQFSDYLVQA
+500 CLSQFADYLVQA

-538 HRVVTEDKELTKAR
+538 HRVVSENQELTQAR

>member
-1 MPRATAYGPRGAWF
+1 
-15 VERGPAEICPMKK
+15 MKSK
-28 TIETILQII
+28 IETLIN
-37 LSDYCAAQNAVL
+37 SVVDEYCSQKGVAK
-49 PNGFSYDLH
+49 PDGFAYDLH
-58 PPKDSQHGD
+58 PPKDTQHGD
-67 LSCNIAFKLASVTRE
+67 FACNVAFRLAKVTHE
-82 KPSDIAAKL
+82 KPALIAAATMSL
-91 MALLEQK
+91 IQEK
-98 AGQNSPIEKTELAG
+98 AGKDSPIAKSEIAG

-145 KGKKTILE
+145 KGKKAILE

-179 ILRFT
+179 ILKFT

-199 QMRMLARSVWARY
+199 QMRKLAQSVWVRY
-212 NELLGMEMPFPEEGY
+212 NELLGMELPFPEDGY
-227 QGDYVRE
+227 QGDYVRD
-234 IARDIIEKEK
+234 IAREIIEKEK

-266 YLMASIEEDLAR
+266 YLMGSIEEDLAK

-287 SEKTLYAKKAVEHA
+287 SEKTLYAKKSVEHA
-301 LGVLKKKGYLYE
+301 LEVLKEKGYLYE

-323 DFGDDKDR
+323 DLGDDKDR

-397 TTLFRKGQPVRMS
+397 TTLFRKGEPVRMS

-467 ARIASLAK
+467 ARIASLSK

-490 AAPEESELIG
+490 ATPEEGELIG
-500 CLSQFSDYLVQA
+500 CLSQFSEYLVQA

-538 HRVVTEDKELTKAR
+538 HRVVTEDQELTKAR

>member
-1 MPRATAYGPRGAWF
+1 M
-15 VERGPAEICPMKK
+15 
-28 TIETILQII
+28 LDSII
-37 LSDYCAAQNAVL
+37 RDHCAAQGVTL
-49 PNGFSYDLH
+49 PGDFGYDLH

-67 LSCNIAFKLASVTRE
+67 LSCNVAFKLAKVTRQ
-82 KPSDIAAKL
+82 KPAEIAAGL
-91 MALLEQK
+91 IDLLKKKSAQD
-98 AGQNSPIEKTELAG
+98 SLVEKTELAG
-112 GGFINFYLK
+112 GGFINFYLR
-121 KEDLGAVL
+121 KEDLGVVL
-129 LEIHKQDKNYG
+129 LEIHKQDKDYG
-140 RSEFG
+140 KSEFG
-145 KGKKTILE
+145 KGKKAILE

-167 GRQAAVGDCLAR
+167 GRQAAIGDCLAR
-179 ILRFT
+179 ILKFT

-199 QMRMLARSVWARY
+199 QMRMLAQSVWVRY
-212 NELLGMEMPFPEEGY
+212 NELLGMEMPFPEDGY

-244 KDLLLKEPEEKAVEY
+244 KDGLLREPEEKAVEY

-266 YLMASIEEDLAR
+266 YLMGSIEEDLAK
-278 MRVHFDHYF
+278 MRVHFDNYF
-287 SEKTLYAKKAVEHA
+287 SEKTLYVKHEVEHA
-301 LGVLKKKGYLYE
+301 LEVLKERGYLYE

-323 DFGDDKDR
+323 DLGDDKDR

-383 GYPPEAIHIGIVQL
+383 GYPPEAIHIGTVQL

-423 QEVGVD
+423 EEVGVD

-456 ENPVFYLQYAH
+456 ENPVYYLQYAH

-475 YAEQGITAKVDLKLL
+475 FAEQGITTKVDLKLL
-490 AAPEESELIG
+490 ATPEEAELIG
-500 CLSQFSDYLVQA
+500 CLSQFSDYLIQA
-512 SRSTEPYRLAD
+512 SRSTEPYRLSD

>member
-1 MPRATAYGPRGAWF
+1 
-15 VERGPAEICPMKK
+15 MKSK
-28 TIETILQII
+28 IETLIN
-37 LSDYCAAQNAVL
+37 SVVEDYCRQQGAAM
-49 PNGFSYDLH
+49 PEGFAYDLH
-58 PPKDSQHGD
+58 PPKDTQHGD
-67 LSCNIAFKLASVTRE
+67 LSCNVAFRLAKVTRQ
-82 KPSDIAAKL
+82 KPSEIATGL
-91 MALLEQK
+91 MNLLQQK
-98 AGQNSPIEKTELAG
+98 VSHDSPVEKMELAG
-112 GGFINFYLK
+112 GGFINFYLR

-129 LEIHKQDKNYG
+129 LEIHKLDKNYG

-145 KGKKTILE
+145 KGKKAILE

-167 GRQAAVGDCLAR
+167 GRQAAIGDCLAR
-179 ILRFT
+179 ILKFT

-199 QMRMLARSVWARY
+199 QMRMLAQSVWVRY
-212 NELLGMEMPFPEEGY
+212 NELLGMEMPFPEDGY
-227 QGDYVRE
+227 QGDYVRD

-244 KDLLLKEPEEKAVEY
+244 KDSLLKEPEEKAVEY

-266 YLMASIEEDLAR
+266 YLMGSIEEDLAK

-301 LGVLKKKGYLYE
+301 LEVLKDKGYLFE

-323 DFGDDKDR
+323 DLGDDKDR

-443 LDFDLDLAKEQSQ
+443 LDFDLDLAKEKSQ
-456 ENPVFYLQYAH
+456 ENPVYYLQYAH

-475 YAEQGITAKVDLKLL
+475 YAEQGITTKVDLKLL
-490 AAPEESELIG
+490 ASTEESELIG
-500 CLSQFSDYLVQA
+500 CLSQFSDYLIQA

-552 LLLADAT
+552 LLLADAA

-571 ISQPESM
+571 LSQPESM

>member
-1 MPRATAYGPRGAWF
+1 
-15 VERGPAEICPMKK
+15 MKK
-28 TIETILQII
+28 SIETILQVI
-37 LSDYCAAQNAVL
+37 LHDYCAAHGATL
-49 PNGFSYDLH
+49 PDNFSYDLH

-67 LSCNIAFKLASVTRE
+67 LSCNVAFRLAKITRQKPAEIADGLIK
-82 KPSDIAAKL
+82 
-91 MALLEQK
+91 LLEQK
-98 AGQNSPIEKTELAG
+98 PSKDSPVEKTEIAG

-129 LEIHKQDKNYG
+129 LEIHRQDKNYG
-140 RSEFG
+140 KSDFG

-167 GRQAAVGDCLAR
+167 GRQAAIGDCLAR
-179 ILRFT
+179 ILKFT

-199 QMRMLARSVWARY
+199 QMRMLAQSVWVRY

-244 KDLLLKEPEEKAVEY
+244 KDSLLKDPEAKAVEY

-266 YLMASIEEDLAR
+266 YLMGTIEADLAK
-278 MRVHFDHYF
+278 MRVHFDHFF
-287 SEKTLYAKKAVEHA
+287 SEKTLYAKNEVEHA
-301 LGVLKKKGYLYE
+301 LGVLKEKGYLYE

-323 DFGDDKDR
+323 DLGDDKDR

-410 TRAGEFVTLRELY
+410 TRAGEFVTLKELY
-423 QEVGVD
+423 DEVGVD
-429 AARFFFVMRRQESH
+429 ATRFFFVMRRQESH

-467 ARIASLAK
+467 ARIASLSK

-490 AAPEESELIG
+490 AAPEEAELIG
-500 CLSQFSDYLVQA
+500 CLSQFSEYLIQA

>member
-1 MPRATAYGPRGAWF
+1 
-15 VERGPAEICPMKK
+15 MKK
-28 TIETILQII
+28 SIETILQSI
-37 LSDYCAAQNAVL
+37 LNNYCAAQGATL
-49 PNGFSYDLH
+49 PHNFSYDLH

-67 LSCNIAFKLASVTRE
+67 LSCNIAFRLAKVTRE
-82 KPSDIAAKL
+82 KPSDIAANL
-91 MALLEQK
+91 ITLLEQK
-98 AGQNSPIEKTELAG
+98 SGQDSPVEKMELAG
-112 GGFINFYLK
+112 GGFINFYLR

-129 LEIHKQDKNYG
+129 LEIHKQDRDYG

-145 KGKKTILE
+145 KGKKAILE

-179 ILRFT
+179 ILKFT
-184 GHTVHSEYYLNDAGR
+184 GHKVHSEYYLNDAGR
-199 QMRMLARSVWARY
+199 QMRMLAQSVWVRY
-212 NELLGMEMPFPEEGY
+212 NELLGMEMPFPEDGY

-244 KDLLLKEPEEKAVEY
+244 KDSLLKDPEDKAIEY

-266 YLMASIEEDLAR
+266 YLMGSIEEDLVT

-287 SEKTLYAKKAVEHA
+287 SEKTLYVKNEVEHA
-301 LGVLKKKGYLYE
+301 LKVLKEKGFLYE

-323 DFGDDKDR
+323 DLGDDKDR

-356 GYNMLVNFWGPD
+356 GFNMLVNFWGPD

-410 TRAGEFVTLRELY
+410 TRAGEFVTLKELY

-429 AARFFFVMRRQESH
+429 ATRFFFVMRRQESH
-443 LDFDLDLAKEQSQ
+443 LDFDLDLAKEKSQ

-467 ARIASLAK
+467 ARIASLSK
-475 YAEQGITAKVDLKLL
+475 YAEQGITAPPPVAGSRPSSKAGKVDLKLL
-490 AAPEESELIG
+490 ATPEEAELIG
-500 CLSQFSDYLVQA
+500 CLSQFSEYLVQA

-538 HRVVTEDKELTKAR
+538 HRIVTEDKELTKAR

-571 ISQPESM
+571 ITQPESM

>member
-1 MPRATAYGPRGAWF
+1 MN
-15 VERGPAEICPMKK
+15 VKSKLEIL
-28 TIETILQII
+28 INAAVD
-37 LSDYCAAQNAVL
+37 DYCVQQGAAK
-49 PNGFSYDLH
+49 PEGFVYDLH
-58 PPKDSQHGD
+58 PPKDNQHGD
-67 LSCNIAFKLASVTRE
+67 LACNVAFKLAKVTRQ
-82 KPSDIAAKL
+82 KPSEIAAQL
-91 MALLEQK
+91 VTLIQTNPAQD
-98 AGQNSPIEKTELAG
+98 SPVEKTELAG
-112 GGFINFYLK
+112 GGFINFYLR

-129 LEIHKQDKNYG
+129 LEIHKKDKDYG
-140 RSEFG
+140 KSEFG
-145 KGKKTILE
+145 KGKKVILE

-179 ILRFT
+179 ILKFT

-199 QMRMLARSVWARY
+199 QMRMLARSVFVRY
-212 NELLGMEMPFPEEGY
+212 NELLGIEMAFPEDGY

-244 KDLLLKEPEEKAVEY
+244 KDALLKELEEKAVEY

-266 YLMASIEEDLAR
+266 YLMHSIEEDLAK
-278 MRVHFDHYF
+278 MQVHFDHYF
-287 SEKTLYAKKAVEHA
+287 SEKTLYAKNAVEHA
-301 LGVLKKKGYLYE
+301 LAVLKEKGYLYE
-313 SEGALWFRST
+313 LEGALWFRST
-323 DFGDDKDR
+323 DLGDDKDR

-423 QEVGVD
+423 EEVGVD

-456 ENPVFYLQYAH
+456 ENPVYYLQYAH
-467 ARIASLAK
+467 ARISSVAK
-475 YAEQGITAKVDLKLL
+475 YAERDITAKVDLKLL
-490 AAPEESELIG
+490 ASPEESELTG
-500 CLSQFSDYLVQA
+500 CLAQFSDYLIQA

-538 HRVVTEDKELTKAR
+538 HRVVSDDKELTKAR

>member
-1 MPRATAYGPRGAWF
+1 
-15 VERGPAEICPMKK
+15 MKK
-28 TIETILQII
+28 SIETILRDI
-37 LSDYCAAQNAVL
+37 LRDYCAAQGATL
-49 PNGFSYDLH
+49 PDNFSYDLH

-67 LSCNIAFKLASVTRE
+67 LSCNAAFRLAKVTRQ
-82 KPSDIAAKL
+82 KPSEIAAEL
-91 MALLEQK
+91 IRLLLQK
-98 AGQNSPIEKTELAG
+98 PSKDSPVKKMELAG
-112 GGFINFYLK
+112 GGFINFYLR

-140 RSEFG
+140 KSEFG
-145 KGKKTILE
+145 KGKKAILE

-179 ILRFT
+179 ILKFT

-199 QMRMLARSVWARY
+199 QMRMLAQSVWARY
-212 NELLGMEMPFPEEGY
+212 NELLGMEVPFPEDGY

-234 IARDIIEKEK
+234 IARNIIEKEK
-244 KDLLLKEPEEKAVEY
+244 KDSLLKDPEAKAVEY

-266 YLMASIEEDLAR
+266 YLMGTIEEDLAK
-278 MRVHFDHYF
+278 MRVHFDNFF
-287 SEKTLYAKKAVEHA
+287 SEKTLYAKNEVEHA
-301 LGVLKKKGYLYE
+301 LGVLKEKGFLYE

-323 DFGDDKDR
+323 DLGDDKDR

-410 TRAGEFVTLRELY
+410 TRAGEFVTLKELY
-423 QEVGVD
+423 DEVGVD
-429 AARFFFVMRRQESH
+429 ATRFFFVVRRQESH

-467 ARIASLAK
+467 ARISSLSK

-490 AAPEESELIG
+490 VSSEEAELIG
-500 CLSQFSDYLVQA
+500 CLSQFSDFLIQA

-523 YLRQVAACFHKFYSH
+523 YLRQVAAFFHKFYSH